1 MPGHTEDKM
10 MNQMGE
16 TPPMESQM
24 QMSMQ
29 EAGQKI
35 MQSRYNRS

>member
-16 TPPMESQM
+16 SPPMESQM
-24 QMSMQ
+24 QMGMQ
-29 EAGQKI
+29 EADKNFTTI
-35 MQSRYNRS
+35 